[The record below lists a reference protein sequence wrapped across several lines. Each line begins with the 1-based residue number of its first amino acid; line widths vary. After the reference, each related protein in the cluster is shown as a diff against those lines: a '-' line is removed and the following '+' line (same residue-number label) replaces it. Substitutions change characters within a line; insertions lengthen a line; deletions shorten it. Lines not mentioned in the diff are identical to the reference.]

1 MTSDSS
7 KLQQRIT
14 VLEDELNL
22 IKSEIHQTL
31 IDMRDAMSK
40 GQDILS
46 VKKESS
52 VAATQSTSSN
62 EVIEQVSNEVIET
75 ESTNDEEDSLDGDS
89 VEDESYESVS
99 VNSLDHYAD
108 SDSIATLSKPTSAAI
123 DFKTNKALMNDILSW
138 IGTAKEKGF
147 TAARL
152 FPVMEAYE
160 TSGLMNPLM
169 TKFLLKSMSMLDE
182 IQDKKQ
188 PAILS
193 PSDYAQCLSELHNLI
208 TGEEEYEED
217 EEYDDSTDS
226 VWGHV

>member
-1 MTSDSS
+1 MTSESS
-7 KLQQRIT
+7 KLQQRIN

-46 VKKESS
+46 VKKEAPAPKAQPQ
-52 VAATQSTSSN
+52 AAQQQEDNLSDVDEPT
-62 EVIEQVSNEVIET
+62 ET
-75 ESTNDEEDSLDGDS
+75 DSIDEEELEEDGVESLAID
-89 VEDESYESVS
+89 
-99 VNSLDHYAD
+99 SLDHY
-108 SDSIATLSKPTSAAI
+108 SEEDSIATLSKPSPAAI
-123 DFKTNKALMNDILSW
+123 DFKTNKALMDDILSW

-188 PAILS
+188 PATLS
-193 PSDYAQCLSELHNLI
+193 PSDYAQCLSELHHLI

>member
-31 IDMRDAMSK
+31 VDMRDAMSK

-46 VKKESS
+46 VKKEAPAPKAQPQ
-52 VAATQSTSSN
+52 AAQQQEDNLSDVDEPT
-62 EVIEQVSNEVIET
+62 ET
-75 ESTNDEEDSLDGDS
+75 DSIDEEELEEDGVESLAID
-89 VEDESYESVS
+89 
-99 VNSLDHYAD
+99 SLDHY
-108 SDSIATLSKPTSAAI
+108 SEEDSIATLSKPSPAAI
-123 DFKTNKALMNDILSW
+123 DFKTNKALMDDILSW

-182 IQDKKQ
+182 
-188 PAILS
+188 
-193 PSDYAQCLSELHNLI
+193 
-208 TGEEEYEED
+208 
-217 EEYDDSTDS
+217 
-226 VWGHV
+226 

>member
-31 IDMRDAMSK
+31 VDMRDAMSK

-46 VKKESS
+46 VKKEAPAPKAQPQ
-52 VAATQSTSSN
+52 AAQQQEDNLSDVDEPT
-62 EVIEQVSNEVIET
+62 ET
-75 ESTNDEEDSLDGDS
+75 DSIDEEELEEDGVESLAID
-89 VEDESYESVS
+89 
-99 VNSLDHYAD
+99 SLDHY
-108 SDSIATLSKPTSAAI
+108 SEEDSIATLSKPSPAAI
-123 DFKTNKALMNDILSW
+123 DFKTNKALVDDILSW

-160 TSGLMNPLM
+160 TSGLMNPLI

-188 PAILS
+188 PATLS
-193 PSDYAQCLSELHNLI
+193 PSDYAQCLSELHHLI
-208 TGEEEYEED
+208 TGEEEYEEED
-217 EEYDDSTDS
+217 YDDSTDS

>member
-46 VKKESS
+46 VKKEAPAPKAQPQ
-52 VAATQSTSSN
+52 AAQQQEDNLSDVDEPT
-62 EVIEQVSNEVIET
+62 ET
-75 ESTNDEEDSLDGDS
+75 DSIDEEELEEDGVESLAID
-89 VEDESYESVS
+89 
-99 VNSLDHYAD
+99 SLDHY
-108 SDSIATLSKPTSAAI
+108 SEEDSIATLSKPSSAAI
-123 DFKTNKALMNDILSW
+123 DFKTNKALMDDILSW

-188 PAILS
+188 PATLS
-193 PSDYAQCLSELHNLI
+193 PSDYAQCLSELHHLI
-208 TGEEEYEED
+208 TGEEEYEEED
-217 EEYDDSTDS
+217 YDDSTDS

>member
-7 KLQQRIT
+7 KLQQRIP
-14 VLEDELNL
+14 VLDDELNL

-31 IDMRDAMSK
+31 VDMRDAMSK

-46 VKKESS
+46 VKIEAPAPKAQPQ
-52 VAATQSTSSN
+52 AAQQQEDNLSDVDEPT
-62 EVIEQVSNEVIET
+62 ET
-75 ESTNDEEDSLDGDS
+75 DSIDEEELEEDGVESLAID
-89 VEDESYESVS
+89 
-99 VNSLDHYAD
+99 SLDHY
-108 SDSIATLSKPTSAAI
+108 SEEDSIATLSKPSPAAI
-123 DFKTNKALMNDILSW
+123 DFKTNKALMDDILSW

-188 PAILS
+188 PATLS
-193 PSDYAQCLSELHNLI
+193 PSDYAQCLSELHHLI
-208 TGEEEYEED
+208 TGEEEYEEED
-217 EEYDDSTDS
+217 YDDSTDS

>member
-1 MTSDSS
+1 MTSDCS
-7 KLQQRIT
+7 KVQQRIT

-31 IDMRDAMSK
+31 VDMRDAMSK

-46 VKKESS
+46 VKKEAPAPKAQPQ
-52 VAATQSTSSN
+52 AAQQQEDNLSDVDEPT
-62 EVIEQVSNEVIET
+62 ET
-75 ESTNDEEDSLDGDS
+75 DSIDEEELEEDGVESLAID
-89 VEDESYESVS
+89 
-99 VNSLDHYAD
+99 SLDHY
-108 SDSIATLSKPTSAAI
+108 SEEDSIATLSKPSPAAI
-123 DFKTNKALMNDILSW
+123 DFKTNKALMDDILSW

-188 PAILS
+188 PATLS
-193 PSDYAQCLSELHNLI
+193 PSDYAQCLSELHHLI
-208 TGEEEYEED
+208 TGEEEYEEED
-217 EEYDDSTDS
+217 YDDSTDS

>member
-22 IKSEIHQTL
+22 INSEIHQTL
-31 IDMRDAMSK
+31 VDMRDAMSK

-46 VKKESS
+46 VNKE
-52 VAATQSTSSN
+52 APAPKAQPQSAQQQEDNLSDVDEPT
-62 EVIEQVSNEVIET
+62 ET
-75 ESTNDEEDSLDGDS
+75 DSIDEEELEEDGVESLAID
-89 VEDESYESVS
+89 
-99 VNSLDHYAD
+99 SLDHY
-108 SDSIATLSKPTSAAI
+108 SEEDSIATLSKPSPAAI
-123 DFKTNKALMNDILSW
+123 DFKTNKALMDDILSW

-188 PAILS
+188 PATLS
-193 PSDYAQCLSELHNLI
+193 PSDYAQCLSELHHLI

>member
-31 IDMRDAMSK
+31 VDMRDAMSK

-46 VKKESS
+46 VKKEAPAPKAQPQ
-52 VAATQSTSSN
+52 AAQQQEDNLSDVDEPT
-62 EVIEQVSNEVIET
+62 ET
-75 ESTNDEEDSLDGDS
+75 DSIDEEELEEDGVESLAID
-89 VEDESYESVS
+89 
-99 VNSLDHYAD
+99 SLDHY
-108 SDSIATLSKPTSAAI
+108 SEEDSIATLSKPSPAAI
-123 DFKTNKALMNDILSW
+123 DFKTNKALMDDILSW

-160 TSGLMNPLM
+160 TSGLMNPLK

-188 PAILS
+188 PATLS
-193 PSDYAQCLSELHNLI
+193 PSDYAQCLSELHHLI
-208 TGEEEYEED
+208 TGEEEYEEED
-217 EEYDDSTDS
+217 YDDSTDS

>member
-46 VKKESS
+46 VKKEAPAPKAQPQ
-52 VAATQSTSSN
+52 AAQQQEDNLSDVDEPT
-62 EVIEQVSNEVIET
+62 ET
-75 ESTNDEEDSLDGDS
+75 DSIDEEELEEDGVESLAID
-89 VEDESYESVS
+89 
-99 VNSLDHYAD
+99 SLDHY
-108 SDSIATLSKPTSAAI
+108 SEEDSIATLSKPSPAAI
-123 DFKTNKALMNDILSW
+123 DFKTNKALMDDILSW

-188 PAILS
+188 PATLS
-193 PSDYAQCLSELHNLI
+193 PSDYAQCLSELHHLI
-208 TGEEEYEED
+208 TGEEEYEEED
-217 EEYDDSTDS
+217 YDDSTDS

>member
-31 IDMRDAMSK
+31 VDMRDAMSK

-46 VKKESS
+46 VKKEAPAPKAQPQ
-52 VAATQSTSSN
+52 AAQQQEDNLSDVDEPT
-62 EVIEQVSNEVIET
+62 ET
-75 ESTNDEEDSLDGDS
+75 DSIDEEELEEDGVESLAID
-89 VEDESYESVS
+89 
-99 VNSLDHYAD
+99 SLDHY
-108 SDSIATLSKPTSAAI
+108 SEEDSIATLSKPSPAAI
-123 DFKTNKALMNDILSW
+123 DFKTNKALMDDILSW

-188 PAILS
+188 PATLS
-193 PSDYAQCLSELHNLI
+193 PSDYAQCLSELHHLI

>member
-31 IDMRDAMSK
+31 VDMRDAMSK

-46 VKKESS
+46 VKKEAPAPKAQPQ
-52 VAATQSTSSN
+52 AAQQQEDNLSDVDEPT
-62 EVIEQVSNEVIET
+62 ET
-75 ESTNDEEDSLDGDS
+75 DSIDEEELEEDGVESLAID
-89 VEDESYESVS
+89 
-99 VNSLDHYAD
+99 SLDHY
-108 SDSIATLSKPTSAAI
+108 SEEDSIATLSKPSPAAI
-123 DFKTNKALMNDILSW
+123 DFKTNKALMDDILSW

-188 PAILS
+188 PATLS
-193 PSDYAQCLSELHNLI
+193 PSDYAQCLSELHHLI
-208 TGEEEYEED
+208 TGEEEYEEED
-217 EEYDDSTDS
+217 YDDSTDS

>member
-31 IDMRDAMSK
+31 VDMRDAMSK

-46 VKKESS
+46 VKKEAPAPKAQPQ
-52 VAATQSTSSN
+52 AAQQQEDNLSDVDEPT
-62 EVIEQVSNEVIET
+62 ET
-75 ESTNDEEDSLDGDS
+75 DSIDEEELEEDGVESLAID
-89 VEDESYESVS
+89 
-99 VNSLDHYAD
+99 SLDHY
-108 SDSIATLSKPTSAAI
+108 SEEDSIATLSKPSPAAI
-123 DFKTNKALMNDILSW
+123 DFKTNKALVDDILSW

-188 PAILS
+188 PATLS
-193 PSDYAQCLSELHNLI
+193 PSDYAQCLSELHHLI
-208 TGEEEYEED
+208 TGEEEYEEED
-217 EEYDDSTDS
+217 YDDSTDS

>member
-1 MTSDSS
+1 MTSESS
-7 KLQQRIT
+7 KLQQRIN

-46 VKKESS
+46 VKKESPAPKAS
-52 VAATQSTSSN
+52 ASAQVNQQE
-62 EVIEQVSNEVIET
+62 EV
-75 ESTNDEEDSLDGDS
+75 DSLDT
-89 VEDESYESVS
+89 EDETSTVSESIEEELEDEGVES
-99 VNSLDHYAD
+99 LAIDSLDHYSED
-108 SDSIATLSKPTSAAI
+108 DSIATLAKPSPAAI
-123 DFKTNKALMNDILSW
+123 DFKTNKALMDDILSW

-188 PAILS
+188 PATLS
-193 PSDYAQCLSELHNLI
+193 PSDYAQCLSELHHLI

>member
-1 MTSDSS
+1 M
-7 KLQQRIT
+7 
-14 VLEDELNL
+14 EDEGVESLA
-22 IKSEIHQTL
+22 
-31 IDMRDAMSK
+31 ID
-40 GQDILS
+40 
-46 VKKESS
+46 
-52 VAATQSTSSN
+52 
-62 EVIEQVSNEVIET
+62 
-75 ESTNDEEDSLDGDS
+75 
-89 VEDESYESVS
+89 
-99 VNSLDHYAD
+99 SLDHYSED
-108 SDSIATLSKPTSAAI
+108 DSIATLAKPSPAAI

-188 PAILS
+188 PATLS
-193 PSDYAQCLSELHNLI
+193 PSDYAQCLSELHHLI

-217 EEYDDSTDS
+217 EEYDLSLIHISEPTRPY
-226 VWGHV
+226 

>member
-31 IDMRDAMSK
+31 VDMRDAMSK

-46 VKKESS
+46 VKKEAPAPKAQPQ
-52 VAATQSTSSN
+52 AAQQQEDNLSDVDEPT
-62 EVIEQVSNEVIET
+62 ET
-75 ESTNDEEDSLDGDS
+75 DSIDEEELEEDGVESLAID
-89 VEDESYESVS
+89 
-99 VNSLDHYAD
+99 SLDHY
-108 SDSIATLSKPTSAAI
+108 SEEDSIATLSKPSPAAI
-123 DFKTNKALMNDILSW
+123 DFKTNKALMDDILSW

-169 TKFLLKSMSMLDE
+169 TKFLLKSMSMLHE

-188 PAILS
+188 PATLS
-193 PSDYAQCLSELHNLI
+193 PSDYAQCLSELHHLI
-208 TGEEEYEED
+208 TGEEEYEEED
-217 EEYDDSTDS
+217 YDDSTDS